1 MDTSRNWTPNDWI
14 RLVALIGAF
23 GLFGLGAWMLFLGIA
38 AEGTIDLKSSI
49 LSGTIKASSAGLY
62 ICFFALFII
71 VFVLASLLSLPRSS
85 STSPASRARR
95 LMPIFWGMLGALV
108 LCAIAAAFTPQGAR
122 TGLIMVITTLTMGII
137 PVVIDIVRVV
147 SNDA

>member
-71 VFVLASLLSLPRSS
+71 VFVLASLLKSQRVRFDLIR
-85 STSPASRARR
+85 
-95 LMPIFWGMLGALV
+95 PI
-108 LCAIAAAFTPQGAR
+108 CYAFIYNCPF
-122 TGLIMVITTLTMGII
+122 
-137 PVVIDIVRVV
+137 
-147 SNDA
+147 